1 MADNQEHAAKRA
13 LEILANAAFSTSV
26 NAYVLSSDQREE
38 LLALINA
45 TVDGSAEGVSS
56 ESDQARPTAK
66 KRR

>member
-1 MADNQEHAAKRA
+1 MADNQEHAAKGA

-38 LLALINA
+38 LLALLSA
-45 TVDGSAEGVSS
+45 TVGGSAEEVGS

-66 KRR
+66 KKR